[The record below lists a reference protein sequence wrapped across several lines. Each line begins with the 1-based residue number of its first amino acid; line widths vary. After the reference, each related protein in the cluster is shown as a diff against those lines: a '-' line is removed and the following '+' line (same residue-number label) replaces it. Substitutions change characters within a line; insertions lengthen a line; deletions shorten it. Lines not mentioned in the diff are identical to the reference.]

1 MDRRQRK
8 TRQAIFQAFNRLLET
23 KRYEAI
29 TVQEIIDVANVGR
42 STFYA
47 HFETKDELL
56 RAMCT
61 ELFHHVFTQ
70 TLPQETENAAVG
82 AATRLEWKLGHI
94 LYHLRE
100 NPWNFKGIMHGESS
114 ELFLGFFK
122 TYLKDLFER
131 YLEVFP
137 TDVPEDFLVHHLVG
151 SFAETVKW
159 WTAQDMQP
167 EPEVVAAYY
176 RKLTVRPD

>member
-1 MDRRQRK
+1 MDRRQQK
-8 TRQAIFQAFNRLLET
+8 TRQAIFQALNRLLET

-29 TVQEIIDVANVGR
+29 TVQEIIDTANVGR

-56 RAMCT
+56 RTMCT

-70 TLPQETENAAVG
+70 TLPREAENATVST
-82 AATRLEWKLGHI
+82 ATQLEWKLGHV

-100 NPWNFKGIMHGESS
+100 NPWNIQGILRGESS
-114 ELFLGFFK
+114 ELFLSFFK
-122 TYLKDLFER
+122 RYVTDLFAR
-131 YLEVFP
+131 YLDAFP
-137 TDVPEDFLVHHLVG
+137 ADVPEDFLLHHLVG

-159 WTAQDMQP
+159 WIARDMRP

-176 RKLTVRPD
+176 RKLTVRPM